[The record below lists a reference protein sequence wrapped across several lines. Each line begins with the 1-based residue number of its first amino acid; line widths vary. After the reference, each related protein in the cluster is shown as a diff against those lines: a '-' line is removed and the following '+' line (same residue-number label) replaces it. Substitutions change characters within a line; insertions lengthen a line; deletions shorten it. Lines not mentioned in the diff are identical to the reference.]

1 MILST
6 SPRIFA
12 RNPRQIHELREC
24 DPSRGQGEGSEI
36 GSKQNDYNEI
46 FAYRYTVLKFSMFST
61 CRKEILKAIVISLS
75 SYV

>member
-1 MILST
+1 M
-6 SPRIFA
+6 
-12 RNPRQIHELREC
+12 
-24 DPSRGQGEGSEI
+24 RGQGEGSEI

-46 FAYRYTVLKFSMFST
+46 VAYRYTVLKLSMFSS

>member
-1 MILST
+1 MLLST
-6 SPRIFA
+6 SPRVFA

-46 FAYRYTVLKFSMFST
+46 VAYRYTVLKFSMFSS